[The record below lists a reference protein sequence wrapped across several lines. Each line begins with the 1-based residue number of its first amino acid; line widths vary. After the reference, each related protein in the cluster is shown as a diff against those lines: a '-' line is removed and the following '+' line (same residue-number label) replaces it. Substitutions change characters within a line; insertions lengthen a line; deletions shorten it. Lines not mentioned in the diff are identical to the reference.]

1 MDCISDQKHTVNKI
15 TAVYFLE
22 QESPW
27 IQKLLRKK
35 YYWCVFW
42 GFWVAYQEKQEKWPK
57 YTALKSK
64 EARWFAAC
72 KHYTEQLICLQSIT
86 TPNSVKCA
94 RCCLCSCSVQTTTLL
109 MPRYCHIQHRNTLHQ
124 MSTVYTR
131 KKSQNTATSL
141 ESAKWETL
149 IPWSPN
155 VSQQWDQNSINVHSQ
170 KQPSNPFQSPRS
182 TPKKTLH
189 K

>member
-1 MDCISDQKHTVNKI
+1 MNIKYIEIYNRKIIMDCISDQKHPVNKF

-27 IQKLLRKK
+27 IKKLLRIK
-35 YYWCVFW
+35 YYWCVLW

-94 RCCLCSCSVQTTTLL
+94 RCCLCSCSVQTATLL
-109 MPRYCHIQHRNTLHQ
+109 TPRYCHIQHRNTLHQ

-131 KKSQNTATSL
+131 KKKSKHSNIPGISQVRDSD
-141 ESAKWETL
+141 TL
-149 IPWSPN
+149 KP
-155 VSQQWDQNSINVHSQ
+155 
-170 KQPSNPFQSPRS
+170 
-182 TPKKTLH
+182 
-189 K
+189 